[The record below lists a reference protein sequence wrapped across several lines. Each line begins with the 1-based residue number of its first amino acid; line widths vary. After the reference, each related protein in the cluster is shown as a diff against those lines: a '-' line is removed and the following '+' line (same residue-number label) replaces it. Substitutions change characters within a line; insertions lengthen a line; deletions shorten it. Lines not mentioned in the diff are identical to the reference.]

1 MSSRMDYQALHG
13 LKLQRICM
21 MTLDLLAGP
30 YLNRQG
36 VSIGGVERQV
46 WVPPPA
52 QTLKTCV
59 MSGGLSSF
67 QSSL

>member
-1 MSSRMDYQALHG
+1 
-13 LKLQRICM
+13 M

-46 WVPPPA
+46 WVPLPA
-52 QTLKTCV
+52 QTLKACV
-59 MSGGLSSF
+59 MSGGLRSF
-67 QSSL
+67 QSSLLGKLWDHA